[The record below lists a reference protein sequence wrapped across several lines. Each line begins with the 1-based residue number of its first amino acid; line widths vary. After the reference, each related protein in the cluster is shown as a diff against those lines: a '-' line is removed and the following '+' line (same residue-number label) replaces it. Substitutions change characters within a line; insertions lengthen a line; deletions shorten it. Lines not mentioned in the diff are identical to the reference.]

1 MPRAIRWPCRSQKT
15 PRLGILFVY
24 AGNVSTAVRQIQK
37 PPTRFVNQLLGTEN
51 EISPATGAYTFN
63 MKPV

>member
-1 MPRAIRWPCRSQKT
+1 MPRSDTLAVSFTKDT
-15 PRLGILFVY
+15 V
-24 AGNVSTAVRQIQK
+24 NVSTAVRQIQK